1 MPTQERITGYREAL
15 VQRDPRTH
23 LWVKNAYLIMCI
35 VIMLLSIITA
45 SGMIYTYHSC
55 QDNVGSAKG
64 FFGMSI
70 AGIPLFLGWL
80 VWSAY
85 LLVNYKWTWMTQ
97 IGQIVKEQ
105 RFGEDVEDLDPGI
118 LSRSGTRTFLDA
130 TETATRTNQEV
141 ELAYRDIDKR
151 LG

>member
-1 MPTQERITGYREAL
+1 
-15 VQRDPRTH
+15 
-23 LWVKNAYLIMCI
+23 
-35 VIMLLSIITA
+35 
-45 SGMIYTYHSC
+45 
-55 QDNVGSAKG
+55 
-64 FFGMSI
+64 MSI